1 MQYLIAFIITFIFS
15 YLSAG
20 AIRKKPLPFYITGA
34 LISTAAATASL
45 MHTGSEAVRKY
56 LIDPFSGGAFAG
68 AFWSVIMLIG
78 ALPAGGR
85 LIKRLMPAR
94 GELSVLAAA
103 ITLSHIVTYG
113 VTYIKRLISP
123 DLRATGDFVITCIVC
138 LLLVLIMLPLTVIS
152 FKRIRARFKGRTW
165 KRLQRTAY
173 VFYALIYVHVM
184 VIFIPR
190 ARLGQEGYYLSCIAY
205 TAVWS
210 AYFALRLRKAYLKNK
225 KPVRQAALNAGCTAT
240 AMLCIGAAAFF
251 SLGSPKA
258 ELQTAESVVPS
269 TKVAPVVFT
278 AASVQ
283 SQASEVTVALQ
294 TEVTRTT
301 GQNVASASTAEQ
313 VSEDVTTTGSR
324 AKRKRATTISKT
336 ASRSDESNKESE
348 AETASADAAAETA
361 APSGVEKTETEAA
374 SSTAQRETKAA
385 TTARSAP
392 AQTERSAA
400 KTPARTAAATTAK
413 PAETA
418 ASNTTA
424 SAAAAPPEYKYN
436 NGTYTD
442 KAYGY
447 DGYIHV
453 TLTIE
458 NDIITSFSAYTEEES
473 EEDQAYFNMAYGPVG
488 QAIVSSS
495 SSDVDGVS
503 GATISSDAI
512 KMAAKKCLKQAL
524 K

>member
-34 LISTAAATASL
+34 LISTA
-45 MHTGSEAVRKY
+45 
-56 LIDPFSGGAFAG
+56 
-68 AFWSVIMLIG
+68 
-78 ALPAGGR
+78 
-85 LIKRLMPAR
+85 
-94 GELSVLAAA
+94 
-103 ITLSHIVTYG
+103 
-113 VTYIKRLISP
+113 
-123 DLRATGDFVITCIVC
+123 
-138 LLLVLIMLPLTVIS
+138 
-152 FKRIRARFKGRTW
+152 
-165 KRLQRTAY
+165 
-173 VFYALIYVHVM
+173 
-184 VIFIPR
+184 
-190 ARLGQEGYYLSCIAY
+190 
-205 TAVWS
+205 
-210 AYFALRLRKAYLKNK
+210 
-225 KPVRQAALNAGCTAT
+225 
-240 AMLCIGAAAFF
+240 
-251 SLGSPKA
+251 
-258 ELQTAESVVPS
+258 
-269 TKVAPVVFT
+269 
-278 AASVQ
+278 
-283 SQASEVTVALQ
+283 
-294 TEVTRTT
+294 
-301 GQNVASASTAEQ
+301 EQ

-324 AKRKRATTISKT
+324 AKRKRATTTSKT

-400 KTPARTAAATTAK
+400 KTPARTAAA
-413 PAETA
+413 
-418 ASNTTA
+418 
-424 SAAAAPPEYKYN
+424 PPEYKYN
-436 NGTYTD
+436 NGTYTA